1 MIQENFKMAWW
12 LNYPVLGLVEQI
24 IYFFVSLH
32 SFNWYLYLREKQA
45 RSGERCCEGG
55 FVWGVGFEN
64 SHNANL
70 SLLTGNGRK
79 AWFLVKELKNIWPF
93 QNGNT
98 SVWVKASLMALP
110 CSWGKH
116 SRLGC
121 LCFVC
126 QTSLSCDA
134 FWKLPNPLKSWVAW
148 AWNNKWSNFPYFCS
162 M

>member
-1 MIQENFKMAWW
+1 MIQENCKMAWW
-12 LNYPVLGLVEQI
+12 LNYPILRLEEQI
-24 IYFFVSLH
+24 IYFLCLCIPSTDIYI
-32 SFNWYLYLREKQA
+32 SEKNRQ
-45 RSGERCCEGG
+45 GLERDVVRLGLFG
-55 FVWGVGFEN
+55 GVGFEN

-93 QNGNT
+93 QNGNA
-98 SVWVKASLMALP
+98 SVWVKTSLMALP

-116 SRLGC
+116 SHLGC
-121 LCFVC
+121 FCFVC
-126 QTSLSCDA
+126 QTSLSCDT

-148 AWNNKWSNFPYFCS
+148 AWNNKWSYFPYFCS